1 MTTKNTTIDPNKLQ
15 LALKIV
21 GLAWASFYVIAAVS
35 QQFFPIDPD
44 SLMGLFFVWGHG
56 GVAYVS
62 IICAINI
69 PLGLALYLSAANP
82 GRHASAIDLCLVIN
96 FSHLICMLIM
106 SFTHDNA
113 MLHLAGDVPIGL
125 IAMSVL
131 AYCWLPLRS
140 RLINEYINGASAD
153 PA

>member
-1 MTTKNTTIDPNKLQ
+1 
-15 LALKIV
+15 
-21 GLAWASFYVIAAVS
+21 
-35 QQFFPIDPD
+35 
-44 SLMGLFFVWGHG
+44 MGLFFVWGHG

-62 IICAINI
+62 MICAINI

>member
-1 MTTKNTTIDPNKLQ
+1 MTTKNTSIDTNKLQ

-44 SLMGLFFVWGHG
+44 SLIGLFFVWGHG
-56 GVAYVS
+56 GDAY
-62 IICAINI
+62 ILMICAINI
-69 PLGLALYLSAANP
+69 PLGPALYLSAANP
-82 GRHASAIDLCLVIN
+82 ARHASAIDLCLIIN

-113 MLHLAGDVPIGL
+113 VLHLAGDVPIGL

-131 AYCWLPLRS
+131 AYYWLPLRS
-140 RLINEYINGASAD
+140 RLINDYINGPSAD